1 MSRGFF
7 LKQQMLLLK
16 LIPKYKWYLE
26 RDKNNTIPIP
36 YTSHID
42 SIRLDTSY
50 I

>member
-26 RDKNNTIPIP
+26 RDKNNTIQYLYLTQVI
-36 YTSHID
+36 
-42 SIRLDTSY
+42 
-50 I
+50 